1 MKFYWHKY
9 SLSLQVNACG
19 SKVDNLID
27 KIRESGIC
35 ANECNN
41 STQCEAQ
48 CVSSPDVIC
57 GSACIASVID
67 AEKNPEKAEEACTTK
82 GNPCYKCLDKC
93 ASGSGA
99 IAVTSFA
106 IFFSLAISSFMM

>member
-1 MKFYWHKY
+1 M
-9 SLSLQVNACG
+9 QVKACG
-19 SKVDNLID
+19 SRVDNIID
-27 KIRESGIC
+27 KIRDSGIC
-35 ANECNN
+35 VEECNTEQCK
-41 STQCEAQ
+41 TQCI
-48 CVSSPDVIC
+48 SSPDVIC

-67 AEKNPEKAEEACTTK
+67 AEKNPETAEEACTTK